1 VKNDGNSFFKYAVA
15 VAVACTAD
23 EKPTGKVTQ
32 EQAATYIRSILDLV
46 FCYSGI
52 EYDVYP
58 MSYPRSGKIP
68 IIIRLY
74 AFDDCLLWYYP
85 NMSTGDLAVELE
97 SLLHNMLADVLC
109 MSA

>member
-1 VKNDGNSFFKYAVA
+1 MKNDGNSFFKYAVA

-23 EKPTGKVTQ
+23 EKPTGEVTQ
-32 EQAATYIRSILDLV
+32 RQAEDYIRSILDLV

-52 EYDVYP
+52 EYVVISMAYP
-58 MSYPRSGKIP
+58 KCGKFP

-74 AFDDCLLWYYP
+74 GIDECLLWYYP
-85 NMSTGDLAVELE
+85 HMSIGELAVELE
-97 SLLHNMLADVLC
+97 SLLHTMLADVLS